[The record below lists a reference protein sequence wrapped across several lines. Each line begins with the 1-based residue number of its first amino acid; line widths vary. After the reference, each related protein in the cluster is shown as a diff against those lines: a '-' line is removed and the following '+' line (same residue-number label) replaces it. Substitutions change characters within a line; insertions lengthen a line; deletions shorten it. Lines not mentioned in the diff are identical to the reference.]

1 MVKSLKLSAM
11 KPLATETMGDK
22 FKKTKKNK

>member
-11 KPLATETMGDK
+11 KPFDPETMDDI